1 MKPESGEGT
10 PTPGAPEFYTRDDV
24 RSDDHSPPGTFPY
37 TRGIRAVRRGSW
49 IQRGLSGEGDAR
61 HSNAQIKALLE
72 RGQTGIDV
80 IGDSPTMGLM
90 DPDSPFAR
98 SAVGSQGVSLC
109 CLEDYRELLD
119 GLPLGSMTISS
130 SVPAPFF
137 IAGLVLVAR
146 ERGVPLDGLRG
157 SVLQPPFYTEDCGYA
172 MHLPFALRMRLACD
186 SIEYCS
192 QLLPRFHGFL
202 EDTYFFSE
210 VGLTPAE
217 EMALGFLEIKHVCQ
231 ELVRRGLEI
240 DRFAP
245 RIAILVNCSMS
256 LFHEVAKIRATRRLF
271 AKMMRD
277 EFGARDPRSHSVAIT
292 SHTSGLSLTAQQPVN
307 NVVRGALQAMA
318 LVMAGVQALEISAFD
333 EGYRTPGP
341 EAHLVGLRTQQILDL
356 ETDVGQA
363 VDPLGGSHFVEHL
376 TDEMEREI
384 RSIMAGFEA
393 RGTPE
398 QLCERGV
405 FAAFFAEAM
414 DRRQRALSTGELK
427 QVGVNV
433 HRLPPEEDRLLR
445 GEAEAKGRTWQQVI
459 QRSLERKRARDPDAV
474 KRGLDEMANAA
485 RDRHRNLMPPLIAA
499 MGDGLTMG
507 EIARALKR
515 GYGLHEEKP

>member
-1 MKPESGEGT
+1 VKP
-10 PTPGAPEFYTRDDV
+10 FYTREDAGGRDD
-24 RSDDHSPPGTFPY
+24 SKPGEFPY
-37 TRGIRAVRRGSW
+37 TRGIRAKRGSW
-49 IQRGLSGEGDAR
+49 IQRGLSGEGDAK
-61 HSNAQIKALLE
+61 HSNAQLKALLAK
-72 RGQTGIDV
+72 GQTGIDV
-80 IGDSPTMGLM
+80 IGDSPTMGLL
-90 DPDSPFAR
+90 DPDAPLAR
-98 SAVGSQGVSLC
+98 AAVGSQGVSLS

-119 GLPLGSMTISS
+119 GLPLESMTISS

-137 IAGLVLVAR
+137 IAGLALVAK
-146 ERGVPLDGLRG
+146 ERGVPLDALRG
-157 SVLQPPFYTEDCGYA
+157 SVLQPPFYAEDCGYA

-192 QLLPRFHGFL
+192 RQLPRFHGYL

-217 EMALGFLEIKHVCQ
+217 EMALGFLQIRHISK
-231 ELVRRGLEI
+231 ELVRRGVEI

-256 LFHEVAKIRATRRLF
+256 LFHEVAKIRAARRIF
-271 AKMMRD
+271 ATMMRD
-277 EFGARDPRSHSVAIT
+277 EFGARDPRSHSVVIT
-292 SHTSGLSLTAQQPVN
+292 CHTSGLSLTAQQPVN

-341 EAHLVGLRTQQILDL
+341 EAHLVGLRTQQILEL
-356 ETDVGQA
+356 ETDVAQ
-363 VDPLGGSHFVEHL
+363 VIDPMGGSWFIERL
-376 TDEMEREI
+376 TDEMEEEI
-384 RSIMAGFEA
+384 RSLVARFES

-398 QLCERGV
+398 QLCDRGV

-414 DRRQRALSTGELK
+414 DRRHRALSSGELK

-445 GEAEAKGRTWQQVI
+445 GEAEAKGRPWHSAI
-459 QRSLERKRARDPDAV
+459 ERSLERKRARDPEV
-474 KRGLDEMANAA
+474 VQRGLDAVAAAA
-485 RDRHRNLMPPLIAA
+485 RDRDRNLMPALVAA
-499 MGDGLTMG
+499 MADGLTVG
-507 EIARALKR
+507 EITQALRR
-515 GYGLHEEKP
+515 GYGLAEERS

>member
-1 MKPESGEGT
+1 YTREDVPAADDSE
-10 PTPGAPEFYTRDDV
+10 PGA
-24 RSDDHSPPGTFPY
+24 FPY
-37 TRGIRAVRRGSW
+37 PRGIRAVRRGSW

-72 RGQTGIDV
+72 KGQTGIDV
-80 IGDSPTMGLM
+80 IGDSPTMGLL
-90 DPDSPFAR
+90 DPDAPLAR
-98 SAVGSQGVSLC
+98 AAVGSQGVSLS

-119 GLPLGSMTISS
+119 GLPLESMTISS

-137 IAGLVLVAR
+137 VAGLVLVAK
-146 ERGVPLDGLRG
+146 ERGVPLDKLRG
-157 SVLQPPFYTEDCGYA
+157 SVLQPPFYAEDCGYA

-192 QLLPRFHGFL
+192 RELPRFHGYL

-217 EMALGFLEIKHVCQ
+217 EMALGFLQIRHVSK
-231 ELVRRGLEI
+231 ELVRRGVEI

-256 LFHEVAKIRATRRLF
+256 LFHEVAKIRAARRLF
-271 AKMMRD
+271 ATMMRD
-277 EFGARDPRSHSVAIT
+277 EFGAKDPRSHSVVIAC
-292 SHTSGLSLTAQQPVN
+292 HTSGLSLTAQQPVN

-318 LVMAGVQALEISAFD
+318 LVMAGVQAMEISAFD

-341 EAHLVGLRTQQILDL
+341 EAHLVGLRTQQILEL
-356 ETDVGQA
+356 ETDVAQTI
-363 VDPLGGSHFVEHL
+363 DPLGGSYFIERL
-376 TDEMEREI
+376 TDEMEQEI
-384 RSIMAGFEA
+384 RAVIERFESK
-393 RGTPE
+393 GTPE

-414 DRRQRALSTGELK
+414 DRRHRALSSGELK

-445 GEAEAKGRTWQQVI
+445 GEAEAKGRPWHSAI
-459 QRSLERKRARDPDAV
+459 ERSLERKRARDPEV
-474 KRGLDEMANAA
+474 VGRGLDAVAAAA
-485 RDRHRNLMPPLIAA
+485 RDRDRNLMPALVAA
-499 MGDGLTMG
+499 MADGLTVG
-507 EIARALKR
+507 EITQALRR
-515 GYGLHEEKP
+515 GYGLAEERS